1 MNASGNTRS
10 NTCQVI
16 PISGEPPY
24 EDGSPDF
31 VVFCQLKFWHLII
44 SSLENIFLAIW
55 VTQGFFV
62 PLQHVRAKEEKP
74 FWVCQRSG
82 C

>member
-1 MNASGNTRS
+1 MGLNRLVYCNDFQTDSIASKYLHRNT
-10 NTCQVI
+10 
-16 PISGEPPY
+16 
-24 EDGSPDF
+24 PDF